1 LRPTDNGADGHLWM
15 ENLAACGA
23 YVICIERDNW
33 ADKINNWGEDVMGV
47 YQSMVKNPR
56 VDKQRVFLF
65 GISSETVF
73 TSAFL
78 TNSPNLWKGVVFL
91 SPTELPDYSHAEGF
105 DRMPKIIISVGG
117 EENYNDRLEKFQSQ
131 ALNSGVLVE
140 NVIHP
145 GEKHYVLSNA
155 ALRERNRAFTKF
167 IFEE

>member
-1 LRPTDNGADGHLWM
+1 
-15 ENLAACGA
+15 
-23 YVICIERDNW
+23 
-33 ADKINNWGEDVMGV
+33 
-47 YQSMVKNPR
+47 
-56 VDKQRVFLF
+56 
-65 GISSETVF
+65 
-73 TSAFL
+73 
-78 TNSPNLWKGVVFL
+78 
-91 SPTELPDYSHAEGF
+91 
-105 DRMPKIIISVGG
+105 MPKIIISVGG